1 MQILKIDS
9 SGCASFSTNG
19 SDWEPIDRIGK
30 EHLLEL
36 LDICIEHEVQMD
48 EYIDADIKNPAH
60 NIIYKNVYQK
70 LLDFI
75 SNKQGFLDEVEDLYR
90 GALEKYN

>member
-1 MQILKIDS
+1 MKILKIDS

-36 LDICIEHEVQMD
+36 LDICIENEVQMD

>member
-1 MQILKIDS
+1 MQILKIDA

-19 SDWEPIDRIGK
+19 SDWEPIDKIGK
-30 EHLLEL
+30 EHLLML
-36 LDICIEHEVQMD
+36 LDICVEQDVQMD
-48 EYIDADIKNPAH
+48 EYIDENIKNPAH

-70 LLDFI
+70 LLDFV
-75 SNKQGFLDEVEDLYR
+75 SNKQGFIDEVEDLYR

>member
-1 MQILKIDS
+1 MQILRIEP

-30 EHLLEL
+30 EHLLQL
-36 LDICIEHEVQMD
+36 LDICTECDVQMD
-48 EYIDADIKNPAH
+48 EYVDANIKNPAH

-70 LLDFI
+70 LLDFV
-75 SNKQGFLDEVEDLYR
+75 SNKQGFLDEVEGLYR